1 VPTPSLPVL
10 LAIGFVVLVAWYLTF
25 SATRLDRLHARVE
38 GARSA
43 LDAQLV
49 RRASVTLQ
57 LAASGRLDPATSL
70 LLADAAHEAREA
82 DTDGAA
88 VDGAAV
94 DGPAVDGA
102 AVDGAA
108 VDGAAVDGVT
118 REQAESDLTG
128 ALRAAFADPGL
139 VEDLRADPLGRELLA
154 ELAAAGL
161 RVQLARRFHND
172 VVRSARVV
180 RRKRVVRYLR
190 LAGHAPWPQTV
201 EISDTPPETLAAGA
215 VTSDAYRRST

>member
-10 LAIGFVVLVAWYLTF
+10 LTLGFVVLVAWYLTF

-88 VDGAAV
+88 PDGGAPDGVAGDGAA
-94 DGPAVDGA
+94 P
-102 AVDGAA
+102 
-108 VDGAAVDGVT
+108 DGVS
-118 REQAESDLTG
+118 REQAESDLTS
-128 ALRAAFADPGL
+128 ALRAAFADPEQ
-139 VEDLRADPLGRELLA
+139 VEDLRADPVGRDLLR

-190 LAGHAPWPQTV
+190 LAGHAPWPQTF

-215 VTSDAYRRST
+215 VTSDAYRRPT

>member
-1 VPTPSLPVL
+1 MPTPTLPVL
-10 LAIGFVVLVAWYLTF
+10 LTLGFVVLVAWYLTF

-82 DTDGAA
+82 DIDGAA
-88 VDGAAV
+88 PDGGAA
-94 DGPAVDGA
+94 DGSAADGL
-102 AVDGAA
+102 
-108 VDGAAVDGVT
+108 T
-118 REQAESDLTG
+118 REQAESDLTSV
-128 ALRAAFADPGL
+128 LRAAFADPEQ
-139 VEDLRADPLGRELLA
+139 VEDLRADPVGRDLLR

-190 LAGHAPWPQTV
+190 LAGHAPWPQTF

-215 VTSDAYRRST
+215 VTSDAYRRPT

>member
-1 VPTPSLPVL
+1 VL

-88 VDGAAV
+88 VDGAAL
-94 DGPAVDGA
+94 DGA
-102 AVDGAA
+102 AVDGTA
-108 VDGAAVDGVT
+108 VDAVT

-154 ELAAAGL
+154 ELASAGL

>member
-1 VPTPSLPVL
+1 ML
-10 LAIGFVVLVAWYLTF
+10 LTIGFAVLVAWYLTF

-82 DTDGAA
+82 DSGGGGADAAVTADDGGADDGAA
-88 VDGAAV
+88 DGAGEA
-94 DGPAVDGA
+94 
-102 AVDGAA
+102 
-108 VDGAAVDGVT
+108 GVS

-128 ALRAAFADPGL
+128 ALRAAFADPEL
-139 VEDLRADPLGRELLA
+139 VADLRADPLGRDLLR

-190 LAGHAPWPQTV
+190 LAGHAPWPQTF
-201 EISDTPPETLAAGA
+201 EISDTPPETLASGA

>member
-10 LAIGFVVLVAWYLTF
+10 LTLGFVVLVAWYLTF

-82 DTDGAA
+82 DIEGAA
-88 VDGAAV
+88 PDGGAA
-94 DGPAVDGA
+94 DGSAADGL
-102 AVDGAA
+102 
-108 VDGAAVDGVT
+108 T
-118 REQAESDLTG
+118 REQAESDLTSV
-128 ALRAAFADPGL
+128 LRAAFADPEQ
-139 VEDLRADPLGRELLA
+139 VEDLRADPVGRDLLR

-161 RVQLARRFHND
+161 RVQLARRFLND

-190 LAGHAPWPQTV
+190 LAGHAPWPQTF

-215 VTSDAYRRST
+215 VTSDAYRRPT

>member
-1 VPTPSLPVL
+1 VL

-88 VDGAAV
+88 VDGAAL
-94 DGPAVDGA
+94 DGA
-102 AVDGAA
+102 AVDGTA
-108 VDGAAVDGVT
+108 VDAVT

-128 ALRAAFADPGL
+128 ALRAAFADRGL